1 MRTDLGIGVRLAV
14 GGGRTAMTRL
24 VLGAIGVGVA
34 VAVLLLA
41 ASVGPL
47 MQARSERANLTTV
60 STEAIAGV
68 DPLYE
73 HRVSAEH
80 RGDGL
85 SLRYVNAGG
94 PSSPVP
100 PGADRVPAPGEAV
113 VSPALAERLAEPGA
127 ADLRQRLPER
137 VIGTLPTTVLTD
149 PHDLTAYL
157 GVGPEVRASDRTTE
171 VYSYG
176 GFPVDESLDP
186 TLLLLVLLGTVALL
200 APVFVFTAASTR
212 IAGAER
218 DRRLSALRLV
228 GADSRQVRRIATAEA
243 LVSAVVGLVVGAG
256 LFFAGRA
263 LAPGVTISGVTV
275 NSADVTPIWWLA
287 VAVVVLVPV
296 LAVLTAQF
304 ALRRTIV
311 EPLGVVR
318 FSKPIRRRLLWRL
331 GVAAAGVGLL
341 FWHGGVTA
349 GHSLW
354 VYSITAGAALL
365 LFSVPA
371 LLPWV
376 VERSVSR
383 VRGGPTSWQLAVRR
397 LQLDAGT
404 SARVVGGVAVVL
416 AGAIALQS
424 ALYSQ
429 STELGG
435 PQASPSAQNSG
446 IELYPEAGLSAEAE
460 RLVAGVPG
468 VRQAFTEGT
477 VTFVSSADE
486 DTASIPVY
494 DCATVQRLF
503 AVTDCAPGVVYGVGD
518 TNLQDYRMQ
527 AGEQWWVYE
536 WDHKT
541 KTATRGASWTVPQVR
556 SIPEPAVSGDL
567 DSSTRPESLFVTP
580 GPGFVPDVTEGLV
593 TPRIRV
599 SVDVAD
605 QGVADRV
612 YAALAPLSW
621 QVMGVQWGS
630 RSGDDRAAFTAIS
643 RGLLI
648 GSVFTLLL
656 AGLSLLVLALE
667 HIRERRRPLAVLAAS
682 GVPTGALGRSLLW
695 QIAIPIAVGVVIAI
709 GAGIGLTALVLRLGS
724 TPMVVDWSSVGLMV
738 LAAAVLAGLVWAITL
753 PFLRGATRLTSLRT
767 E

>member
-1 MRTDLGIGVRLAV
+1 MSVRTDLGIGVRLAV

-47 MQARSERANLTTV
+47 MQARSDRANLTTV

-68 DPLYE
+68 EPLYE
-73 HRVSAEH
+73 RRVSAEH

-85 SLRYVNAGG
+85 DLRYVNAGG

-113 VSPALAERLAEPGA
+113 VSPALAERLADPDA

-137 VIGTLPTTVLTD
+137 IVGTLPASVLTD

-157 GVGPEVRASDRTTE
+157 GVGPEVRASDRTSE

-243 LVSAVVGLVVGAG
+243 LVSAIVGLVVGTG

-263 LAPGVTISGVTV
+263 LAPEVTISGVTV

-318 FSKPIRRRLLWRL
+318 FAKPIRRRLLWRL

-341 FWHGGVTA
+341 FWHGGAEA
-349 GHSLW
+349 GHDLW
-354 VYSITAGAALL
+354 IYSITAGAALL

-429 STELGG
+429 FTNLGG
-435 PQASPSAQNSG
+435 PQESQTAQNSG

-468 VRQAFTEGT
+468 VRQVFTEGT
-477 VTFVSSADE
+477 ATFVGSAEE
-486 DTASIPVY
+486 DIASIPVY
-494 DCATVQRLF
+494 DCAAVQRLF
-503 AVTDCAPGVVYGVGD
+503 AITDCAPGVVYAVGD
-518 TNLQDYRMQ
+518 TELQDYGLR

-536 WDHKT
+536 WDRKT
-541 KTATRGASWTVPQVR
+541 KTTTRGASWTVPRVR
-556 SIPEPAVSGDL
+556 SVPESAVSGDL
-567 DSSTRPESLFVTP
+567 GASARPASLFVTP
-580 GPGFVPDVTEGLV
+580 GFVPDGTEGMV

-599 SVDVAD
+599 SVDAAD

-621 QVMGVQWGS
+621 QVVGVQWGS
-630 RSGDDRAAFTAIS
+630 RSDDDRAAFTAIS

-738 LAAAVLAGLVWAITL
+738 LAATVLAGLVWAATL